1 MPRLKRMKIY
11 EPISIEYEREE
22 TRDERND
29 DESNDDERESTG
41 EFESES
47 ESRFLPP
54 EKGWWSSPKIIL
66 SLDDKRIKTA
76 LLYHKEQIKIL
87 EAELAARQITGN
99 SRISEYRL
107 VHSGCREEF
116 TQIDKRGIGR
126 LSDVDRKIKRTL
138 QRQRFL
144 SSEQKSLIFQIYLD
158 AKKQLDQT

>member
-11 EPISIEYEREE
+11 EPISIEYEREK
-22 TRDERND
+22 TGDERND
-29 DESNDDERESTG
+29 DDTNDNERER
-41 EFESES
+41 ES

-87 EAELAARQITGN
+87 EAELASRQITGN

-107 VHSGCREEF
+107 IHSGCREEF
-116 TQIDKRGIGR
+116 TQIDKRGTGR

-144 SSEQKSLIFQIYLD
+144 SSGQKSLIFQIYLD
-158 AKKQLDQT
+158 AKKEMENG